1 MPKGIMLTPEQ
12 QAERREEIIGV
23 ALRLIEKNGFQKTS
37 MREIAVLAKMG
48 KSSLYDFF
56 KTKDE
61 IVVYAVEKKIEET
74 IQKVHRIIADESS
87 PEQCL
92 RKIMLN
98 HLGVPKQ
105 YTTVLMWLNTESDYL
120 EEEYRKRLK
129 AARYAYQDIIKS
141 VIENGVTAGIFRKTN
156 ADLMA
161 RLLINS
167 VIAIIYTSR
176 PSASPEKM
184 LDETMNIFLHGIM
197 NDGGELL

>member
-12 QAERREEIIGV
+12 QEERREEIISV
-23 ALRLIEKNGFQKTS
+23 ALQLIEKNGFQKTS
-37 MREIAVLAKMG
+37 MREIAILANMG

-61 IVVYAVEKKIEET
+61 IVVYAVEKEIVET
-74 IQKVHRIIADESS
+74 IKKVHRIIADESS
-87 PEQCL
+87 PEQFL

-105 YTTVLMWLNTESDYL
+105 YRKVLMWLNTESDYL
-120 EEEYRKRLK
+120 EEDYRKRLK
-129 AARYAYQDIIKS
+129 TARYAYQDIIKS
-141 VIENGVTAGIFRKTN
+141 VIENGVKSGVFRKTN
-156 ADLMA
+156 ADLMTH
-161 RLLINS
+161 LLINS
-167 VIAIIYTSR
+167 IISIIYTSR

-184 LDETMNIFLHGIM
+184 LDETMDIFLHGIM

>member
-12 QAERREEIIGV
+12 QTARRQEIIAV
-23 ALRLIEKNGFQKTS
+23 ALRLIEENGFPKTS
-37 MREIAVLAKMG
+37 MREIAVLANMG

-61 IVVYAVEKKIEET
+61 IVVYAVEKEIEET
-74 IQKVHRIIADESS
+74 IQKVQRIIAEESS

-98 HLGVPKQ
+98 HLEVPKQ
-105 YTTVLMWLNTESDYL
+105 YRTVLMWLNTESDYL
-120 EEEYRKRLK
+120 KEEYQKRLK
-129 AARYAYQDIIKS
+129 TARYAYQDIIKT
-141 VIENGVTAGIFRKTN
+141 VIENGVSAGIFRKTDTN
-156 ADLMA
+156 LMA

-167 VIAIIYTSR
+167 VIAIVYTSR

-184 LDETMNIFLHGIM
+184 LEETMNIFLHGIM
-197 NDGGELL
+197 NDGGEKL

>member
-12 QAERREEIIGV
+12 QAARREEIVGI
-23 ALRLIEKNGFQKTS
+23 ALRLIAENGFQKTS
-37 MREIAVLAKMG
+37 MREIAVLANMG

-61 IVVYAVEKKIEET
+61 IVVYAVEKEIEET
-74 IQKVHRIIADESS
+74 IQKVHGIIADESS
-87 PEQCL
+87 PEQSL

-105 YTTVLMWLNTESDYL
+105 YRTVLMWLNTESDYL

-129 AARYAYQDIIKS
+129 TARYAYQDIIKS
-141 VIENGVTAGIFRKTN
+141 VIEDGVTSGIFRKTD

-167 VIAIIYTSR
+167 VIAIVYTSR

-197 NDGGELL
+197 NDGGE

>member
-12 QAERREEIIGV
+12 QAARREEIVGI
-23 ALRLIEKNGFQKTS
+23 ALRLIAENGFQKTS
-37 MREIAVLAKMG
+37 MREIAVLANMG

-61 IVVYAVEKKIEET
+61 IVVYAVEKEIEET
-74 IQKVHRIIADESS
+74 IQKVHGIIADESS

-105 YTTVLMWLNTESDYL
+105 YRTVLMWLNTESDYL

-129 AARYAYQDIIKS
+129 TARYAYQDIIKS
-141 VIENGVTAGIFRKTN
+141 VIEDGVTSGIFRKTD

-167 VIAIIYTSR
+167 VIAIVYTSR

-197 NDGGELL
+197 NDGGE

>member
-1 MPKGIMLTPEQ
+1 MPKGIVLTPEQ
-12 QAERREEIIGV
+12 QAERREKIVAV
-23 ALRLIEKNGFQKTS
+23 ALSLMAENGFQKTS
-37 MREIAVLAKMG
+37 MREIAVLANMG

-61 IVVYAVEKKIEET
+61 IVVYAVEKEIEET
-74 IQKVHRIIADESS
+74 IKKVHRIIADESS

-105 YTTVLMWLNTESDYL
+105 YRTVLMWLNTESDYL
-120 EEEYRKRLK
+120 EEDYRNRLK
-129 AARYAYQDIIKS
+129 TARYAYQDIIKS
-141 VIENGVTAGIFRKTN
+141 VIKNGVKSGVFRKTN
-156 ADLMA
+156 ADLMTH
-161 RLLINS
+161 LLINS
-167 VIAIIYTSR
+167 IISSIYTSR

-184 LDETMNIFLHGIM
+184 LDETMDIFLHGIM